1 MCIQPPPAPGCE
13 SSHQK
18 TNKHGTEQQL
28 KVKVRVLCN
37 STMLEQKHNDLLA
50 DEISKPTRGP
60 AAIEDAWENVDF
72 FIQYWNLSEQET
84 ANFLEVRDRLSD
96 IQHPL
101 NRPGAVVRYMRARSF
116 HVDRSESMIRE
127 TVAWRAQNGVDS
139 ILKDYNPPQ
148 EILRHYPGAILKG
161 TDRTGDPIFVS
172 RTGVTDL
179 HGMVEKYGEEE
190 MIRYEIYRREAALEG
205 AWVREWENN
214 AGRPIQ
220 RTLVIEDLHGL
231 NMRHLAKKV
240 TKFYGLVCDID
251 AKYYP
256 ETNKKIVIIRAPA
269 AFRLIWAVVK
279 HFFDPSVVSK
289 MEFCGEQ
296 FHDVLGKYVDLHVLP
311 PCIFPEGKGEAV
323 EGLPPRF
330 EGGNLP

>member
-1 MCIQPPPAPGCE
+1 M
-13 SSHQK
+13 
-18 TNKHGTEQQL
+18 
-28 KVKVRVLCN
+28 KVRVLCN
-37 STMLEQKHNDLLA
+37 STMLEQKQNDPVVRSSTNPSRSTA
-50 DEISKPTRGP
+50 DIDDTWDN
-60 AAIEDAWENVDF
+60 AAF

-84 ANFLEVRDRLSD
+84 ATFLEIRDRVSD
-96 IQHPL
+96 IQHSL
-101 NRPGAVVRYMRARSF
+101 NRPGAIIRYMRARSF
-116 HVDRSESMIRE
+116 DVDQSESMIRE

-148 EILRHYPGAILKG
+148 EILDHYPGAILTG
-161 TDRTGDPIFVS
+161 TDRMGDPIFVS

-179 HGMVEKYGEEE
+179 CGMVEKYGEEE

-205 AWVREWENN
+205 AWIREWESN
-214 AGRPIQ
+214 AGRPIKQ
-220 RTLVIEDLHGL
+220 TVVIEDLQGL

-251 AKYYP
+251 TKYYP

-289 MEFCGEQ
+289 MEFCGEN
-296 FHDVLGKYVDLHVLP
+296 FHSVLGKYMDLHVLP